1 MQLIVHVGPHKTGT
15 TSLQNL
21 FSFNRPALANLGIYY
36 EQSRT
41 GREGQHE
48 YPFALKGWDPK
59 LLNEQAPNLPL
70 GVMIAQLLFE
80 AQKFNCDRILL
91 SSESFSQLNIQ
102 EWNEFLEVFFLQ
114 APKFQFEIVVV
125 YTDRNVAELAYSLF
139 PTLVHLGLSSQF
151 PDVREQLEAEFRD
164 ALDSIF
170 QLEESLDYPITL
182 IQVPYS
188 KSNYLQTWVEIVLG
202 ENIVAGL
209 EMVDFQYNTQPPLEI
224 TEAKRKANESSTVQ
238 LVGQGITEWPKFHTL
253 ESIAKQ
259 RRQNYEIETKFR

>member
-21 FSFNRPALANLGIYY
+21 FSFNRPSLANLGIYY

-91 SSESFSQLNIQ
+91 SSESFSQLSVS
-102 EWNEFLEVFFLQ
+102 EWNEFLEAFFLQ
-114 APKFQFEIVVV
+114 APKFQFEIVLVF
-125 YTDRNVAELAYSLF
+125 TERDIANLAISLY
-139 PTLVHLGLSSQF
+139 PTLVQFGLSSHF
-151 PDVREQLEAEFRD
+151 ENVKEQLEAESRET
-164 ALDSIF
+164 LRQISE
-170 QLEESLDYPITL
+170 LEESLDYPITL

-202 ENIVAGL
+202 ENIVAGMEL
-209 EMVDFQYNTQPPLEI
+209 VDFQYNTQPPLEI